1 MILSMKQKS
10 RQSIRRGMG
19 QSQVVE
25 VMACPVLMPLP
36 THTAQSVATN
46 IQLATIHNRLVPDE
60 NPSSFSKLGQNP
72 VFYSMLL
79 C

>member
-10 RQSIRRGMG
+10 RQNIRRGMG

-25 VMACPVLMPLP
+25 VMACPALLPLP

-46 IQLATIHNRLVPDE
+46 IRLVTTHNSLVPDE
-60 NPSSFSKLGQNP
+60 NPSSCSKLGQNS